1 MKEIKITDSENE
13 KGLIYACKAISALV
27 AEFCGRTENFKA
39 GGRSVLLISCPDK
52 YYDLFKC
59 EIEDKIAD
67 VIAVMYKYEFFK
79 RKIVA
84 GGLNKVER
92 EILLS
97 ALIGADIE
105 DDKRYIVRRLRTFND
120 FAVDGIYNFR
130 LQPLKN
136 KWKDV
141 ASYVPC
147 FFTVGELNDFVS
159 YLVSERRTK
168 KVIVESGKVY
178 DGNYNRL
185 RRTFLTGSLEEC
197 AIVREVILSSS
208 GNVEVFSAIPEL
220 DEKYLKTF
228 FGRRLSFLQ
237 RKKFN

>member
-1 MKEIKITDSENE
+1 MKEIRITDSANE
-13 KGLIYACKAISALV
+13 KGLTYARKALLGLAS
-27 AEFCGRTENFKA
+27 EFGGSVEVVKGDRSTLTVTCGDR
-39 GGRSVLLISCPDK
+39 

-59 EIEDKIAD
+59 ETEDKIAD

-84 GGLNKVER
+84 GGLNGVER

-97 ALIGADIE
+97 ALIAADIE
-105 DDKRYIVRRLRTFND
+105 DDKRYIIRRLRNFTN
-120 FAVDGIYNFR
+120 FAVDGVYNFR

-147 FFTVGELNDFVS
+147 FFTVGELFDFVS
-159 YLVSERRTK
+159 YLVSEKRTK
-168 KVIVESGKVY
+168 KVIIEGGKVY

-185 RRTFLTGSLEEC
+185 RRTLLTGGNDE
-197 AIVREVILSSS
+197 AKIVREVILSAS
-208 GNVEVFSAIPEL
+208 GNVEVFSSIPEP
-220 DEKYLKTF
+220 DERYLKRF
-228 FGRRLSFLQ
+228 FGRRLSYFKGKGL
-237 RKKFN
+237 K